1 MNFTLV
7 SVQKGQI
14 IEPPRI
20 LLYSVEGIGKTT
32 WASHAPNPIFIF
44 TEKGR
49 GRLSLDSFPLA
60 QSWGDVTAAFRSL
73 ASEEHDYET
82 VVIDTVDWLEKLIW
96 EQTCT
101 DGGKDSIEDFGYGK
115 GYVQALKYWG
125 QFLDALN
132 ELHEARGMATILLGH
147 AMVKTFN
154 NPDGD
159 NYDQYQL
166 AMHQKAAAMLKEWVD
181 VVLFANY
188 EVKVRKNENAI
199 DKSKGKAVK
208 VHGDI
213 PRLMHTE
220 ERPAFWA
227 KNRYGLPATLPLS
240 WDAFADAMD
249 AGIEKTE
256 KVVEK
261 LNAKADNVGRKAERE
276 S

>member
-1 MNFTLV
+1 MAFTLA
-7 SVQKGQI
+7 SIQKGQI

-20 LLYSVEGIGKTT
+20 LIYGAEGVGKTSF
-32 WASHAPNPIFIF
+32 AADAPGSVFIF

-49 GRLSLDSFPLA
+49 GRLSLDAYPLA
-60 QSWGDVTAAFRSL
+60 QSFGDVMAALRSL
-73 ASEEHDYET
+73 LSEEHAYET

-115 GYVQALKYWG
+115 GYVQALKYWA
-125 QFLDALN
+125 QFLDALT
-132 ELHEARGMATILLGH
+132 ELHDSRGMAIILLGH

-181 VVLFANY
+181 VVGFANY
-188 EVKVRKNENAI
+188 EVKVRKNEGAI
-199 DKSKGKAVK
+199 DKNKGKAVK
-208 VHGDI
+208 IHGDI
-213 PRLMHTE
+213 PRLLHTE

-227 KNRYGLPATLPLS
+227 KNRYGLPPVMPLS
-240 WDAFADAMD
+240 WEAFAEAMD
-249 AGIEKTE
+249 AGIGEMEKT
-256 KVVEK
+256 VAK
-261 LNAKADNVGRKAERE
+261 LNAKK
-276 S
+276 